1 MAAKPSVL
9 KRQRERKRAEKAAQ
23 KREERVRRDANRPEG
38 AGTDVATREDLEGY
52 GIGSSFIGGDDTS
65 RRR

>member
-23 KREERVRRDANRPEG
+23 KREERVRRDADRPQ
-38 AGTDVATREDLEGY
+38 GTGHTVATREDLEGY
-52 GIGSSFIGGDDTS
+52 GVVPDDDDRRGS
-65 RRR
+65 R